1 MELDTKDIKKIS
13 LMIVILILGVLTF
26 FLLRPVLLSI
36 IAGLILAYIF
46 TPVYN
51 RITPFI
57 KNRSLVAW
65 IVAIVVIVIIITPLW
80 FITPL
85 MLQQVFDVFTFTQE
99 VELGKAVQIIFPTA
113 NTQFISQMTLALNSF
128 SNKIVA
134 AALGSL
140 NSFILELP
148 IISLHIILALFVF
161 FYALKDGKSLRE
173 FAEGLSPFSKSKEKL
188 IVQNFKDIT
197 DSVVYGQIIVGIVQ
211 GSLAGLGLLIF
222 GVGNVI
228 VLTFLAIFLSLL
240 PILGPF
246 LIWIP
251 VTVYLFVTGDTGTA
265 IGFLLYNL
273 LIVSTVDNVL
283 RTYLISRKTRLSP
296 AIVLVGMVGGLLV
309 FGVLGLL
316 LGPLIIA
323 YFLMLLNS
331 YKDKTLYNLI
341 TEEQ

>member
-13 LMIVILILGVLTF
+13 LMIVILILGVLAF

-46 TPVYN
+46 TPVYS
-51 RITPFI
+51 RLTPFI
-57 KNRSLVAW
+57 KNKTLTAW
-65 IVAIVVIVIIITPLW
+65 IVAIVVVAIIITPLW

-113 NTQFISQMTLALNSF
+113 NSQFVSQMTLALNSF

-134 AALGSL
+134 ATLGSL

-161 FYALKDGKSLRE
+161 FYALKDGDSLRE

-296 AIVLVGMVGGLLV
+296 AIVFVGMVGGLLV

-323 YFLMLLNS
+323 YFLMLLRS

-341 TEEQ
+341 AEEQ